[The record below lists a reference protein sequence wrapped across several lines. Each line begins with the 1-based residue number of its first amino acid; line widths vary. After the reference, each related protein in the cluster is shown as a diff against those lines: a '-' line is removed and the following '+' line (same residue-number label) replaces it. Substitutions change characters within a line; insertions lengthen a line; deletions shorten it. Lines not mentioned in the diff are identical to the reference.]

1 MSQDRNTSQLP
12 SNLKSTLLELE
23 GTISQWEKVVPE
35 TTAAAGIEEKDIL
48 EKELQKK
55 ARELLFKLKSQI
67 DDLS

>member
-12 SNLKSTLLELE
+12 SNLKLTLLELE